1 MKMSIKKISLISLFI
16 ALSVAGA
23 SIKIPAIVS
32 SVALDM
38 VPALLGGVMFGSIA
52 GAIIAFVAHLL
63 SALLGGMP
71 LGPFH
76 LLIGLEMAV
85 LVWLFAMF
93 YKKRNKWLASILF
106 VVGNTLIAPLPF
118 LFLMGIGFYL
128 GLLPSLFIGAL
139 INTVIAVILAPR
151 LIRYYEGHFHKEA
164 VK

>member
-1 MKMSIKKISLISLFI
+1 MNIKKISLISLFI

-38 VPALLGGVMFGSIA
+38 VPALLGGVMFGSIP

-85 LVWLFAMF
+85 LVWLFAIV
-93 YKKRNKWLASILF
+93 YKKGMRWLASTLF
-106 VVGNTLIAPLPF
+106 VAGNTLVAPLPF
-118 LFLMGIGFYL
+118 LFLMGMGFYV
-128 GLLPSLFIGAL
+128 GMLPSLFIGAL
-139 INTVIAVILAPR
+139 INTVLALLLAPR
-151 LIRYYEGHFHKEA
+151 LIRYYEGRFHKEP

>member
-38 VPALLGGVMFGSIA
+38 VPALLGGVMFGSIP

-85 LVWLFAMF
+85 LVWLFAIF
-93 YKKRNKWLASILF
+93 YKKGMRWLASILF
-106 VVGNTLIAPLPF
+106 IVGNTLVAPLPF
-118 LFLMGIGFYL
+118 LFLMGMGFYL
-128 GLLPSLFIGAL
+128 GMLPSLFIGAL
-139 INTVIAVILAPR
+139 INTVIALLLAPR
-151 LIRYYEGHFHKEA
+151 LIRFYEGRFHKEA

>member
-1 MKMSIKKISLISLFI
+1 MSIKKVSLISLCI

-38 VPALLGGVMFGSIA
+38 VPALLGGVMFGSIP
-52 GAIIAFVAHLL
+52 GAIIAFIAHLL

-85 LVWLFAMF
+85 LVWLFAIF
-93 YKKRNKWLASILF
+93 YKN
-106 VVGNTLIAPLPF
+106 F
-118 LFLMGIGFYL
+118 L
-128 GLLPSLFIGAL
+128 
-139 INTVIAVILAPR
+139 
-151 LIRYYEGHFHKEA
+151 
-164 VK
+164 

>member
-1 MKMSIKKISLISLFI
+1 MSIKKISLISLFI

-38 VPALLGGVMFGSIA
+38 VPALLGGVMFGSIP

-85 LVWLFAMF
+85 LVWLFAIF
-93 YKKRNKWLASILF
+93 YKKGMRWLASILF
-106 VVGNTLIAPLPF
+106 VAGNTLVAPLPF
-118 LFLMGIGFYL
+118 LFLMGMGFYL
-128 GLLPSLFIGAL
+128 GMLPSLFIGAL
-139 INTVIAVILAPR
+139 INTVIALILAPR
-151 LIRYYEGHFHKEA
+151 LIRFYEGRFHKEA